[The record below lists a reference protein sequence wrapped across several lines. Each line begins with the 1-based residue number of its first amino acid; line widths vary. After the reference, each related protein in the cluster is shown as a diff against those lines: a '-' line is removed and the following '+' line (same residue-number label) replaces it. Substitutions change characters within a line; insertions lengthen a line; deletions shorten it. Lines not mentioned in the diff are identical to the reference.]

1 MSLKVVHQSV
11 PTVTWRS
18 RIEGAV
24 DEREIVVIVRD
35 YLAQVDRF
43 EITQL
48 PEECRPGKFFTA
60 EDVMVY
66 TYALVRHQCKD
77 EPGLGEFALKLAAFF
92 SQASFRL
99 TQVMAHTNDDQPDSR
114 QSA

>member
-1 MSLKVVHQSV
+1 M
-11 PTVTWRS
+11 PTVTWSS
-18 RIEGAV
+18 RIEGAR
-24 DEREIVVIVRD
+24 DEREVVAIVKE
-35 YLAQVDRF
+35 YLARLDHF
-43 EITQL
+43 EISQL

-77 EPGLGEFALKLAAFF
+77 EPGLGDFALKLAAFF

-99 TQVMAHTNDDQPDSR
+99 TQVMAHTNDDDSDTR